1 MFAAAA
7 TPIACSNAV
16 LICIDSCYL
25 HPSTC
30 NSELL
35 QAQQKGMWNELI
47 KATLS
52 ATAHD
57 KFGGSRSFPI
67 QIIQSC
73 STTLNTR
80 PKLLELKGSCPSH
93 LQVKDSKKQ
102 EIFKFKLS
110 QIISNSSSSIHQT
123 IRERACARRGSRG
136 QWSIQYGHA
145 MTRVQKAKRFQTL
158 TLSNLDLVL
167 NSLRKWREVI
177 KSSRNSLK
185 QLEPGWYPESSHELD
200 GLTMSPQDTS
210 FEVTCHA
217 LLVFLCLAT
226 TWSTSTKSRTCA
238 WDKEGYYPADR
249 WVAKSRFICCRP
261 SASCAPGTARQWL
274 SLQILFMQYA
284 DVCSTCSSICLHFW
298 LVSSRYIA
306 PSSGFQLRKR
316 HYVYVFAVFLNK
328 DTDGLPL

>member
-177 KSSRNSLK
+177 KSSRKL
-185 QLEPGWYPESSHELD
+185 PE
-200 GLTMSPQDTS
+200 
-210 FEVTCHA
+210 
-217 LLVFLCLAT
+217 
-226 TWSTSTKSRTCA
+226 
-238 WDKEGYYPADR
+238 
-249 WVAKSRFICCRP
+249 
-261 SASCAPGTARQWL
+261 TARTWMI
-274 SLQILFMQYA
+274 SRILAWIRWSHNVTTRHLIWGDLPRSSCVFMS
-284 DVCSTCSSICLHFW
+284 CHHMIHFYK
-298 LVSSRYIA
+298 V
-306 PSSGFQLRKR
+306 
-316 HYVYVFAVFLNK
+316 
-328 DTDGLPL
+328 